1 MSEKIKN
8 NFIPELWSKAIID
21 EFKSNITINMLPKR
35 SYGSR
40 LLRAAA
46 KGEDW
51 TKIKREEDTHET
63 YTDHAADA
71 LAYAIDT
78 DVLNSLRNKRRP

>member
-8 NFIPELWSKAIID
+8 SFIPELWSEELIEI
-21 EFKSNITINMLPKR
+21 FKKDTRRTSR

-51 TKIKREEDTHET
+51 TKIQRKET
-63 YTDHAADA
+63 YDEIFTDDAADA
-71 LAYAIDT
+71 LAYAIDNN
-78 DVLNSLRNKRRP
+78 VLNILRNRK

>member
-1 MSEKIKN
+1 MGEKIKN
-8 NFIPELWSKAIID
+8 NFIPELWSKELIEI
-21 EFKSNITINMLPKR
+21 FKKDARRTSR

-51 TKIKREEDTHET
+51 TKIQRKET
-63 YTDHAADA
+63 YDEINTDDAADA

-78 DVLNSLRNKRRP
+78 DVLNSLRNRK

>member
-1 MSEKIKN
+1 MAKEKN
-8 NFIPELWSKAIID
+8 NFIPELWSK
-21 EFKSNITINMLPKR
+21 EFLDVFKQQIRMTSR
-35 SYGSR
+35 SYGSQ

-51 TKIKREEDTHET
+51 TKIQRKENIHDC
-63 YTDHAADA
+63 YTDDATDA

-78 DVLNSLRNKRRP
+78 DVLNSLRNRK